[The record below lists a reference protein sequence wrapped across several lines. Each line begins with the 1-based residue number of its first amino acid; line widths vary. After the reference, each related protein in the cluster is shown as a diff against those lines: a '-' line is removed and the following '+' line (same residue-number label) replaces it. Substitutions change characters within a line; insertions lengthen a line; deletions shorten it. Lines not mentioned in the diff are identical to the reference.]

1 MAENRNLSEHILNFR
16 SFALIHTHACHNGIC
31 QPAAEIRLSPF
42 QTGLL
47 SGWGLFSTLRIYQG
61 VPFALEDHLERLE
74 QDARILRMDISE
86 WRPRVEDIFRELIAA
101 NAAREAMARLYF
113 IRNRGGLLDF
123 PGQRPTDLLLFTAD
137 LKNWGASARLKLL
150 PHGRDSRAPLAGTKT
165 LTWAHNL
172 VMLETAAAE
181 GYDDCL
187 LLNERGELAECT
199 SANIFIVRQG
209 ALLTPPLDSGALPG
223 VSRKRLLQLAGKAG
237 VTVRETALRPE
248 DLDTADEVFI
258 SSSTRE
264 LQRVSQ
270 IDDKPLAGAGPGLPR
285 LQKLLTAD
293 IEAYTRLH
301 QNHPS

>member
-1 MAENRNLSEHILNFR
+1 M
-16 SFALIHTHACHNGIC
+16 IHTHACHNGVC

-47 SGWGLFSTLRIYQG
+47 SGWGLFSTLRIYGG

-74 QDARILRMDISE
+74 QDARTLRMDLSE
-86 WRPRVEDIFRELIAA
+86 WRPRVKEFFHELIAA

-150 PHGRDSRAPLAGTKT
+150 PHGRDARAPLAGTKT

-172 VMLETAAAE
+172 VLLETAAAE

-199 SANIFIVRQG
+199 SANIFLVRKG
-209 ALLTPPLDSGALPG
+209 EVLTPPLDSGALPG
-223 VSRKRLLQLAGKAG
+223 VSRKHLLRLAVAAGIPA
-237 VTVRETALRPE
+237 RETALRPE
-248 DLDTADEVFI
+248 DLAAAEEVFI
-258 SSSTRE
+258 TSSTRE
-264 LQRVSQ
+264 AQRVSQ
-270 IDDKPLAGAGPGLPR
+270 VDDRTLAGPGPLLPR
-285 LQKLLTAD
+285 LQQLLTAE
-293 IEAYTRLH
+293 IETYTRQH
-301 QNHPS
+301 RS

>member
-1 MAENRNLSEHILNFR
+1 M
-16 SFALIHTHACHNGIC
+16 IHTHACHNGKC

-47 SGWGLFSTLRIYQG
+47 SGWGLFSTLRIYRG
-61 VPFALEDHLERLE
+61 VPFALEDHLERLKH
-74 QDARILRMDISE
+74 DAQTLRMDLSE
-86 WRPRVEDIFRELIAA
+86 WRPRVEELFAELIAA
-101 NAAREAMARLYF
+101 NAAQEAMARLYF

-137 LKNWGASARLKLL
+137 LKNWDAGARLKLL
-150 PHGRDSRAPLAGTKT
+150 PHGRDARAPLAGTKT

-199 SANIFIVRQG
+199 SANIFAVRKG
-209 ALLTPPLDSGALPG
+209 ELLTPPLDSGALPG
-223 VSRKRLLQLAGKAG
+223 VSRKHLLQLAITAG
-237 VTVRETALRPE
+237 IPVRETALLPA
-248 DLDTADEVFI
+248 DLATADEVFI

-270 IDDKPLAGAGPGLPR
+270 VDDSMLAGPGAMLPR
-285 LQKLLTAD
+285 LQKLFTAA
-293 IEAYTRLH
+293 IEAYTRMH
-301 QNHPS
+301 QRN